1 MATTTA
7 TIFIGQSHPN
17 HGGINPTHMIL
28 LTENSRPML
37 TLRAI
42 DGSENP
48 ITIIPTIENMID
60 DIYLMIAVFILKKVK
75 PNKPLF
81 NENRDSLYEIFDEDA
96 RKSMYKQT
104 MIDLQ
109 KTDRKIVFNLLDG
122 SNLIHQIDKIK
133 QYPVD
138 FEITKPYIV
147 REYSPWQNKVVLREF
162 N

>member
-7 TIFIGQSHPN
+7 TIFIGHSHPN
-17 HGGINPTHMIL
+17 HGGISPSHLIL
-28 LTENSRPML
+28 LTENSRPTL

-42 DGSENP
+42 DGSQEP
-48 ITIIPTIENMID
+48 ITIIPTIENMVD
-60 DIYLMIAVFILKKVK
+60 DIYLMIAVYILNKIK
-75 PNKPLF
+75 PSKPLF
-81 NENRDSLYEIFDEDA
+81 NEKGDSMYDIFDEDT
-96 RKSMYKQT
+96 RKSLYKQT

-109 KTDRKIVFNLLDG
+109 KLNMKIVFNLLDG
-122 SNLIHQIDKIK
+122 SNLIHQIEKIK

-147 REYSPWQNKVVLREF
+147 REYSPWQNKVVHREF